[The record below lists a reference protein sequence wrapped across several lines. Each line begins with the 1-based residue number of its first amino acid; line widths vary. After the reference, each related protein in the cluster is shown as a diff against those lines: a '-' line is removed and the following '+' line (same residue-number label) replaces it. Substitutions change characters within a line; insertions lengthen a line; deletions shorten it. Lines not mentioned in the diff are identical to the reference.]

1 MLPNKRVFVF
11 LKVLATAHHDNMTY
25 DGDLGRTASVPTSG
39 DIRPR
44 LQEGL
49 ETRGQP
55 RGQYEMEAQSKPCP
69 GRLPWLAV
77 PCAYCHGP
85 EGVMRTMTTTPR
97 QEAGNGTKPGGHQH
111 YIPVSNSQGSRILN
125 LNLAIE
131 MVMKVCVFL
140 SQQGDRTYFLECN
153 KLLA

>member
-1 MLPNKRVFVF
+1 MI
-11 LKVLATAHHDNMTY
+11 Y
-25 DGDLGRTASVPTSG
+25 DGDSGRTVSVPTSG

-77 PCAYCHGP
+77 PCAHCHGL
-85 EGVMRTMTTTPR
+85 ERVMRTMTTTPWE
-97 QEAGNGTKPGGHQH
+97 EAGNGTKPRGHQH
-111 YIPVSNSQGSRILN
+111 HISVSNSQGSRILN
-125 LNLAIE
+125 LNLAFE
-131 MVMKVCVFL
+131 MVMKVCGFFCHNREIEHIFL
-140 SQQGDRTYFLECN
+140 NVISC
-153 KLLA
+153 